1 MVFIA
6 VVTCCNVPKWVPERS
21 FIQNVINTQYW
32 QLCGINHSEIC
43 ICDMMKFVAW
53 YGIWTAIAEV
63 QFSIDWWK
71 SLKRLQWP
79 SANIIDV
86 NNICVALHQF
96 TASEM
101 YLYVFNKCNI
111 TVIQL
116 AVHDDKD
123 VATQCIHGNAIL
135 LNKKPF

>member
-6 VVTCCNVPKWVPERS
+6 VVTWCNVPKWVSWRS

-32 QLCGINHSEIC
+32 QLCGINHSEIYLLWWNSSL
-43 ICDMMKFVAW
+43 DMVFKSL
-53 YGIWTAIAEV
+53 EV
-63 QFSIDWWK
+63 QFSNDGWK

-101 YLYVFNKCNI
+101 YLNVFNKCNI
-111 TVIQL
+111 TVIQF

-123 VATQCIHGNAIL
+123 VAIQCIHGNAIL